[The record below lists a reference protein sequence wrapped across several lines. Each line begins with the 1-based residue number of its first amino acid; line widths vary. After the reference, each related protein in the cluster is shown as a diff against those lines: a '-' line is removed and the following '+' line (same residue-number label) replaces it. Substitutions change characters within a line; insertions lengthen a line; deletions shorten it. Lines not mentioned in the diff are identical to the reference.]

1 MFKIILLLLFL
12 VSSIANAEIL
22 KKIEIIGNER
32 IPTNTIL
39 MFSDITVGDKIE
51 NIDTNNI
58 LKKLY
63 DTNFFSNI
71 TINLNE
77 NILNINVSEYPIV
90 QNVNIE
96 GIKSK
101 KMRDQIIE
109 NIFFKEKSSFNEL
122 FLKDD
127 RVNLEK
133 ILKKNGYYFSDIQ
146 ISVENLENNQINI
159 YYKFD
164 LGEKSKIRKITFFN
178 FLSLNT
184 LLPKN
189 FILLILDFSPK

>member
-1 MFKIILLLLFL
+1 MFKIIFLLLFL
-12 VSSIANAEIL
+12 LSSIANAEIL

-32 IPTNTIL
+32 IPNNTIL
-39 MFSDITVGDKIE
+39 MFSGINAGDKIE

-71 TINLNE
+71 SINLNE

-101 KMRDQIIE
+101 K
-109 NIFFKEKSSFNEL
+109 
-122 FLKDD
+122 
-127 RVNLEK
+127 
-133 ILKKNGYYFSDIQ
+133 
-146 ISVENLENNQINI
+146 
-159 YYKFD
+159 
-164 LGEKSKIRKITFFN
+164 
-178 FLSLNT
+178 
-184 LLPKN
+184 
-189 FILLILDFSPK
+189 

>member
-1 MFKIILLLLFL
+1 MFKIIFLLLFL

-32 IPTNTIL
+32 IPSNTIL

-71 TINLNE
+71 SINLNE

-96 GIKSK
+96 GNY
-101 KMRDQIIE
+101 
-109 NIFFKEKSSFNEL
+109 NIAKWKEMMAAFE
-122 FLKDD
+122 
-127 RVNLEK
+127 
-133 ILKKNGYYFSDIQ
+133 
-146 ISVENLENNQINI
+146 
-159 YYKFD
+159 
-164 LGEKSKIRKITFFN
+164 
-178 FLSLNT
+178 
-184 LLPKN
+184 
-189 FILLILDFSPK
+189 

>member
-1 MFKIILLLLFL
+1 MFKIIFLILFL
-12 VSSIANAEIL
+12 VSSFANAEIL
-22 KKIEIIGNER
+22 KKIEITGNER
-32 IPTNTIL
+32 IPRNTIL

-71 TINLNE
+71 SINLNE

-90 QNVNIE
+90 QNVNVE
-96 GIKSK
+96 GIKSN
-101 KMRDQIIE
+101 KMRDQILE

-164 LGEKSKIRKITFFN
+164 
-178 FLSLNT
+178 
-184 LLPKN
+184 
-189 FILLILDFSPK
+189 

>member
-1 MFKIILLLLFL
+1 MFKIIFLLLFL

-32 IPTNTIL
+32 IPSNTIL

-51 NIDTNNI
+51 NIDINNI

-71 TINLNE
+71 SINLNE
-77 NILNINVSEYPIV
+77 NVLKINVSEYPIV

-101 KMRDQIIE
+101 KMRDEILE
-109 NIFFKEKSSFNEL
+109 NIFFKEKSSF
-122 FLKDD
+122 
-127 RVNLEK
+127 
-133 ILKKNGYYFSDIQ
+133 
-146 ISVENLENNQINI
+146 
-159 YYKFD
+159 
-164 LGEKSKIRKITFFN
+164 KSIFKG
-178 FLSLNT
+178 
-184 LLPKN
+184 
-189 FILLILDFSPK
+189 

>member
-32 IPTNTIL
+32 IPRNTIL

-71 TINLNE
+71 SIKLNE
-77 NILNINVSEYPIV
+77 NNSCEMW
-90 QNVNIE
+90 
-96 GIKSK
+96 SAK
-101 KMRDQIIE
+101 KM
-109 NIFFKEKSSFNEL
+109 
-122 FLKDD
+122 
-127 RVNLEK
+127 
-133 ILKKNGYYFSDIQ
+133 
-146 ISVENLENNQINI
+146 
-159 YYKFD
+159 
-164 LGEKSKIRKITFFN
+164 
-178 FLSLNT
+178 
-184 LLPKN
+184 PK
-189 FILLILDFSPK
+189 L